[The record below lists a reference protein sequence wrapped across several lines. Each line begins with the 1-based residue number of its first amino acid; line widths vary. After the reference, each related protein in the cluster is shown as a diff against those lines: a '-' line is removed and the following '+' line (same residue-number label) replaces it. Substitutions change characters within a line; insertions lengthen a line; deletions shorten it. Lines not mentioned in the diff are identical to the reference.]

1 MHTLSEETG
10 ERKRKRDIT
19 WTKSWYVLMGNCVIC
34 LTKSQL
40 IKMKNATHGNKSD
53 EKKEWKEEE
62 TTYLVVQKSAM
73 GPSGR
78 IKSEFSWWS
87 KKT

>member
-1 MHTLSEETG
+1 
-10 ERKRKRDIT
+10 
-19 WTKSWYVLMGNCVIC
+19 
-34 LTKSQL
+34 
-40 IKMKNATHGNKSD
+40 MKNATHGNKSD

-62 TTYLVVQKSAM
+62 TTYLVVQKSAK

-78 IKSEFSWWS
+78 IKSEFSWLS